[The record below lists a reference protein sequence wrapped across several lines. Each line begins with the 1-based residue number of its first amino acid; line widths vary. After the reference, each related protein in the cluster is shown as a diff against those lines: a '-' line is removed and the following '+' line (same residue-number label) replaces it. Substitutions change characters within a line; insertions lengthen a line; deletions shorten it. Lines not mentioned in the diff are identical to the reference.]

1 MFGVCVCVCMC
12 FEFMGVHASGAFV
25 EVRGQ
30 HCHVG
35 SLCLS
40 VGSRDRTQ
48 VSGHQACPAK
58 PLPTKLSCRSLCVVL
73 CF

>member
-48 VSGHQACPAK
+48 AVRLGGKCPDLLS
-58 PLPTKLSCRSLCVVL
+58 PLSAFQRVHLKLIS
-73 CF
+73 